1 MLVSTVY
8 TCPVTIP
15 NNLADTKDRKQAVR
29 WLCDY
34 IKMQATKEQL
44 HHSKDLHT
52 MIVAAFNTILV
63 WIKERPSLLASKVW
77 TAIEINNHGIA
88 CNIAAA

>member
-1 MLVSTVY
+1 M
-8 TCPVTIP
+8 P
-15 NNLADTKDRKQAVR
+15 NLLADTKDRKQAVR

-52 MIVAAFNTILV
+52 MIVAAFNTILI

-77 TAIEINNHGIA
+77 DCITVINNIIA
-88 CNIAAA
+88 CVTLGP